1 MDEKND
7 STAASS
13 KPEPRRG
20 KIPARWKNPSPA
32 SWVLGLVFL
41 AFFISGLQSAGITWD
56 RLGRGVAN
64 IGLFLSRAIP
74 PDTSRT
80 VPLLERIKE
89 TFDMVFVGVTF
100 GVLLSLPFALLASSR
115 TNKNPV
121 IQILARATVST
132 MRTIP
137 DLIWAMIF
145 LIAVGLGPLAGILT
159 IVVDTIGFCARFF
172 SERID
177 EVDNGPPQALQ
188 STGASKGS
196 VIFGAILPIS
206 FPSMVGTSLYAIEK
220 AIRSAVVLGLVGAGG
235 IGVELSTSMRL
246 RRFDEASMIILLVL
260 AVVLTVEQIST
271 RIRRRYI

>member
-1 MDEKND
+1 VDEKKT
-7 STAASS
+7 SPETSS
-13 KPEPRRG
+13 NPGPRRG
-20 KIPARWKNPSPA
+20 KIPPRWKSPSLA
-32 SWVLGLVFL
+32 SWLLGLVFL
-41 AFFISGLQSAGITWD
+41 AFFLSGLQSAGITWD

-100 GVLLSLPFALLASSR
+100 GVLFSLPFALLASSR

-121 IQILARATVST
+121 IRVFIRGCVST

-159 IVVDTIGFCARFF
+159 IMVDTIGFCARFF

-188 STGASKGS
+188 STGASKTA
-196 VIFGAILPIS
+196 VIFGAILPIG

-246 RRFDEASMIILLVL
+246 RRFDEAFMIILLILVVVL
-260 AVVLTVEQIST
+260 AVEQIST
-271 RIRRRYI
+271 RIRRKYI